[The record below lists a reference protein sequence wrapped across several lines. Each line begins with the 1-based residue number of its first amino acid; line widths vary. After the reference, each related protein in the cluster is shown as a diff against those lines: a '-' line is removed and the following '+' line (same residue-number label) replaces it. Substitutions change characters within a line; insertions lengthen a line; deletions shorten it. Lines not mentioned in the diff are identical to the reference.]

1 MIKKIFF
8 IVSLLLG
15 FQVLHAQTLNSIYKA
30 GEAGYNCFRIPAIV
44 KTTKNT
50 MLAFAEARVKNCG
63 DAGDIDIVVK
73 RSSDGGKTWSDI
85 IMVWNDA
92 ENTCGNPSPVVDEST
107 GNIVLVTTWNLGTD
121 HERDI
126 IAQTSKDT
134 RRVYVLNSTDDGLSW
149 SSAKE
154 ITSTAKKTDWTW
166 YATGPCNG
174 IQMREGPH
182 KGRLVIPCD
191 HIEAASKKYYSHAI
205 YSDDG
210 GVNWKLGGTT
220 PMDSVNECTVAE
232 LPGGKLM
239 LNMRNYGK
247 LKKFRQVTISDDGG
261 ESWKDQH
268 WDMQLPEP
276 ICQGS
281 LLWYNYP
288 GKKSM
293 LAFSNPANQ
302 KSRSN
307 MTVRLSTN
315 KGKSWKKKL
324 ELYAGPSAYSNLVVL
339 PNGNLACFY
348 EAGVSKPYEGI
359 AFEEIDFSKFV
370 KNKK

>member
-1 MIKKIFF
+1 MISVTKKFF
-8 IVSLLLG
+8 FVVSLMLSVQFLN
-15 FQVLHAQTLNSIYKA
+15 AQTLNSIYKA

-44 KTTKNT
+44 KSTKNT

-63 DAGDIDIVVK
+63 DAGDIDIVLK
-73 RSSDGGKTWSDI
+73 RSMDGGKTWSDI
-85 IMVWNDA
+85 ILVWNDA
-92 ENTCGNPSPVVDEST
+92 ENTCGNPAPVVDEST

-126 IAQTSKDT
+126 IAQTSKDS
-134 RRVYVLNSTDDGLSW
+134 RRVYVLNSADDGVTW
-149 SSAKE
+149 SAAKE
-154 ITSTAKKTDWTW
+154 ITSTTKKADWTW

-191 HIEAASKKYYSHAI
+191 HIEAASKKYYSHSI
-205 YSDDG
+205 HSDDG
-210 GVNWKLGGTT
+210 GVSWTLGGTT

-247 LKKFRQVTISDDGG
+247 LKKFRQVAISDDGG

-281 LLWYNYP
+281 LIWYNYP
-288 GKKSM
+288 GKKPM

-307 MTVRLSTN
+307 MTVKLSTN
-315 KGKSWKKKL
+315 KGKSWKKKV

-348 EAGVSKPYEGI
+348 EAGVAKPYEGI
-359 AFEEIDFSKFV
+359 VFEEIDFSRL
-370 KNKK
+370 